1 MRTCGARQTWLGAP
15 EFWTWGLLDRSR
27 GGSLKPIHGFPT
39 VYYTFLSN
47 VHRAG
52 VQDVIAPLPISSLQ
66 GAQVL
71 AHYGCQADAI
81 YIDGSHEYDAV
92 SKQSTRSQY
101 DAVLAELRAPAP
113 ITHPPT
119 MHTLSARYTWYTN
132 QVLADLC
139 AYWPLLR
146 PAGGVCFGDDYCAEW
161 PGVKAAVDEF
171 AALHDLELEVHGI
184 VWFVTKPAARVVA
197 AATAVGETPAAVTL
211 VSVEATT
218 ATEVVVRPGQLGR

>member
-1 MRTCGARQTWLGAP
+1 MRTCGVRQTWLGAP

-27 GGSLKPIHGFPT
+27 GGSLRPVHGFPS

-81 YIDGSHEYDAV
+81 YIDGAHEYDAV
-92 SKQSTRSQY
+92 
-101 DAVLAELRAPAP
+101 
-113 ITHPPT
+113 
-119 MHTLSARYTWYTN
+119 
-132 QVLADLC
+132 LADLR
-139 AYWPLLR
+139 AYWPLVK
-146 PAGGVCFGDDYCAEW
+146 PGGGVCFGDDYCVEW

-171 AALHDLELEVHGI
+171 AALHELELEIHGI
-184 VWFVTKPAARVVA
+184 VWFVTKPAAARA
-197 AATAVGETPAAVTL
+197 AAAAVAEPHVAVPSCML
-211 VSVEATT
+211 SVEATT
-218 ATEVVVRPGQLGR
+218 ATEVVVKFGQIGR